1 MGLPLRRRLK
11 RVLTVPGADPRKR
24 LTLLDVAKV
33 LGVSRTTVSNAF
45 NQPHRL
51 SDKLR
56 DPVLA
61 QQVRAMRKPIV
72 LVDSCLSGTP
82 SVNDQNRH
90 GAELAMA
97 HALAAQPDRVLALS
111 FPLNEAARAPVDA
124 CAAGAIR
131 LHRRRAHRGLRGG
144 GAQGRLRARTNPPDR
159 GRRSPA

>member
-61 QQVRAMRKPIV
+61 QQRAMRKPIV

-82 SVNDQNRH
+82 LGQ
-90 GAELAMA
+90 
-97 HALAAQPDRVLALS
+97 
-111 FPLNEAARAPVDA
+111 
-124 CAAGAIR
+124 
-131 LHRRRAHRGLRGG
+131 
-144 GAQGRLRARTNPPDR
+144 
-159 GRRSPA
+159 